1 VAVAAVVVVDL
12 DDVRG
17 VLPVVCCEEGTAG
30 AAESSRASSSSPS
43 SDVLPP
49 GCESQSMSS
58 SPSDVLPPGC
68 ESQSMSSSPSDVLPP
83 GGESQSMSSS
93 PSDVLPLRGES
104 QSMSSPSFS
113 AASSPSTPSSVGAK
127 PVATGGASRSAAVG
141 GGEDV
146 VPSAGL
152 ETFCRDVVTLSV
164 ARFCASFVAI
174 RCSSLDGTAVVP
186 AAMGAS
192 AVSPCSSAEA
202 SESEPGELFSP
213 VNERR
218 FRRLL

>member
-1 VAVAAVVVVDL
+1 MAVAAVVVVDL

-17 VLPVVCCEEGTAG
+17 VLPVVCREEGTAG

-58 SPSDVLPPGC
+58 SPSDVLP
-68 ESQSMSSSPSDVLPP
+68 L

-104 QSMSSPSFS
+104 QSMSSPSSS

-127 PVATGGASRSAAVG
+127 P
-141 GGEDV
+141 
-146 VPSAGL
+146 
-152 ETFCRDVVTLSV
+152 
-164 ARFCASFVAI
+164 
-174 RCSSLDGTAVVP
+174 
-186 AAMGAS
+186 
-192 AVSPCSSAEA
+192 
-202 SESEPGELFSP
+202 GELFSP
-213 VNERR
+213 VTKLC
-218 FRRLL
+218 FRRRRPGSDLRWPARLLAARCLKSEGIQKSPVSGRTSRASSAGLLRGRLAGAAS